1 MRKHV
6 HSSNH
11 RRYCFCCCWFR
22 DNHDSP
28 FHCCCCRSYETCIP
42 CGRMFEF
49 KTPQRALRCWKF
61 CLFQFAIM
69 KTSLSS
75 VTAYSEIHHAA
86 LSTDKWVKPLALIS
100 VTVAMWALLSAYISF
115 SAVSA
120 RVREL
125 HVPTKFIVIKLAIF
139 MTVAQELCFHILV
152 AWGVVSSPYCKW
164 VGPSERCLDL
174 MGFETPSA
182 RRGVR
187 TVASLV
193 VLEMF
198 CLQFLFLRFF
208 SFADTV
214 LGELDHRPERA
225 ISVVE
230 FFLDP
235 MWSVEGN
242 SQFKPFV

>member
-1 MRKHV
+1 
-6 HSSNH
+6 
-11 RRYCFCCCWFR
+11 
-22 DNHDSP
+22 
-28 FHCCCCRSYETCIP
+28 
-42 CGRMFEF
+42 
-49 KTPQRALRCWKF
+49 
-61 CLFQFAIM
+61 
-69 KTSLSS
+69 
-75 VTAYSEIHHAA
+75 
-86 LSTDKWVKPLALIS
+86 
-100 VTVAMWALLSAYISF
+100 
-115 SAVSA
+115 
-120 RVREL
+120 
-125 HVPTKFIVIKLAIF
+125 
-139 MTVAQELCFHILV
+139 
-152 AWGVVSSPYCKW
+152 
-164 VGPSERCLDL
+164 